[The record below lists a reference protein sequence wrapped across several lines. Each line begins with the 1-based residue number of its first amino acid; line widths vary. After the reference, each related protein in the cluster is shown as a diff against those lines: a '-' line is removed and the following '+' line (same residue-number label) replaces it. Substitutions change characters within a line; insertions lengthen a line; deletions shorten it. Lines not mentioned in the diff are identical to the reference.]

1 MKKKFFSEW
10 SFAKKGGTLLA
21 SALLLLLFSSA
32 ALAAPKLS
40 IEITAIKEITAIENG
55 KSVVK
60 KVPAKEGYPGDVLA
74 YAITY
79 KNDGDANAVGAQIV
93 DPIPNATAYL
103 PGSAATAD
111 AELTF
116 SIDGGKNYSAE
127 PVTYTIADEK
137 GVKVQKT
144 ATPEMYTHIKWKL
157 LKPVLPGGTGTLEF
171 KVKVK

>member
-1 MKKKFFSEW
+1 MKRKSFRDW
-10 SFAKKGGTLLA
+10 SFTKKGGVALA

-32 ALAAPKLS
+32 ALAAPRLS
-40 IEITAIKEITAIENG
+40 IEIAATKEISAIENG
-55 KSVVK
+55 KSVQK
-60 KVPAKEGYPGDVLA
+60 KVPAKEGYPGDVLT

-93 DPIPNATAYL
+93 DPIPAATTYL
-103 PGSAATAD
+103 PGSATTGD
-111 AELTF
+111 VELAF
-116 SIDGGKNYSAE
+116 SIDGGKSYSAE

-137 GVKVQKT
+137 GVNVRKT